1 MKTYVIMALLF
12 LMAASAYAQI
22 VFENGYFIDNSG
34 KRVDCLIRNVDWKN
48 NPDKFRYK
56 LSGDEEPKTAQIGDI
71 RAFGI
76 SEYLVFERHTVVI
89 DRRSYLPS
97 DLNQDRNPGF
107 SEEHLFL
114 KLLVNGKAKLYGF
127 EDGNLRRY
135 FYSIGEAPPKQLVYT
150 RYKSPG
156 NKILDNFFYKS
167 QLGAEV
173 QCEAVSST
181 VINNTAYTESDL
193 ISYFVAYNECSGH
206 APSVYRD
213 DSKPDLFHLNLRPGL
228 DYASLEIRNAN
239 GNITRTEFENQL
251 SFRIGIE
258 LEVLLPFNR
267 NKWALTL
274 EPFYRSFQTENADN
288 TKADYKSIVTSI
300 GVRHY
305 FFINE
310 SSKLFLNG
318 NFGME
323 FPLNS
328 AIRVNTLS
336 TQPNLEVQSS
346 ILDNYWALGMGYN
359 WKNKYSVEV
368 RYNISQDLLVG
379 YQTWR
384 SEFSGVSFLFG
395 YTIL

>member
-1 MKTYVIMALLF
+1 MKTYFTMAMLC
-12 LMAASAYAQI
+12 LMASPAFSQI
-22 VFENGYFIDNSG
+22 LFEEGYFIENSG
-34 KRVDCLIRNVDWKN
+34 NRVDCLIRNVDWKN

-56 LSGDEEPKTAQIGDI
+56 LSMEGESKMAEIADI
-71 RAFGI
+71 SSFGI
-76 SEYLVFERHTVVI
+76 SDFLLFERHTVAI
-89 DRRSYLPS
+89 DRRSYLAA

-107 SEEHLFL
+107 REEQLFL
-114 KLLVNGKAKLYGF
+114 KLLVNGKAKLYAY

-135 FYSIGEAPPKQLVYT
+135 FYSVGEAPPKQLVYT

-167 QLGAEV
+167 QLGSEV
-173 QCEAVSST
+173 KCEALSST
-181 VINNTAYTESDL
+181 VINSTAYTETDL
-193 ISYFVAYNECSGH
+193 ISYFVAYNECSGD
-206 APSVYRD
+206 AFSVYQD
-213 DSKPDLFHLNLRPGL
+213 DSKTGLFHLNLRPGI
-228 DYASLEIRNAN
+228 DYASLDVRNTA
-239 GNITRTEFENQL
+239 GNSIRTEFENQL
-251 SFRIGIE
+251 SFRMGLE

-274 EPFYRSFQTENADN
+274 EPFYRSFKTENADDSR
-288 TKADYKSIVTSI
+288 ADYKSLVASI

-328 AIRVNTLS
+328 ELRVNTLFS
-336 TQPNLEVQSS
+336 QTDLEIRSS
-346 ILDNYWALGMGYN
+346 ILDNYWAVGMGYN
-359 WKNKYSVEV
+359 WRNKYSAEV

-379 YQTWR
+379 YDTWR
-384 SEFSGVSFLFG
+384 SDFSGVSLLFG